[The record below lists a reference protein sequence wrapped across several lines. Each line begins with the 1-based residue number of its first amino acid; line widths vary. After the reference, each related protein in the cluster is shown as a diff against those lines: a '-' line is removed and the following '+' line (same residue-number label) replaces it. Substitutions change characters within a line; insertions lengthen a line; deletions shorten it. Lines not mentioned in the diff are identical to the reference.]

1 MDRPNFPL
9 VTDED
14 NLPLTGAQSGVSD
27 PTVYAKLFCPWG
39 RGTWW
44 LLEYDP
50 DHRIAFCFAYLGDE
64 WCAELGDVSIDELES
79 VHGPIGLTIERDCYF
94 TPKPLSQALADHGLY
109 QAASN
114 FKPQP

>member
-14 NLPLTGAQSGVSD
+14 NLPAIGTQSGVRD
-27 PTVYAKLFCPWG
+27 PMVYCKLFCPWG

-50 DHRIAFCFAYLGDE
+50 AERIAFGFAYLIDE
-64 WCAELGDVSIDELES
+64 ACAELGDVSIDELES
-79 VHGPIGLTIERDCYF
+79 IPGPIGLTIERDCYF
-94 TPKPLSQALADHGLY
+94 SPKPLSQALADHGLHH
-109 QAASN
+109 AASY
-114 FKPQP
+114 FKHNP